1 MPLDELILS
10 LFVPDRLTTMADDFL
25 TQVHFTGE
33 SSCVKFAP
41 NPFKGNICV
50 TCSKEIFKHNK
61 SSIESK
67 EVLMKVGYSTIASYT
82 SLMISYIPHKNWLL
96 KR

>member
-1 MPLDELILS
+1 MIS
-10 LFVPDRLTTMADDFL
+10 FVIMADDFL

-33 SSCVKFAP
+33 SGCAKFAP

-50 TCSKEIFKHNK
+50 TCSKEIFKHAK

-67 EVLMKVGYSTIASYT
+67 EVLMKVSNNIA
-82 SLMISYIPHKNWLL
+82 LCV
-96 KR
+96 